1 MLPNRLYLALMSS
14 HLVIDMFTGICGVLL
29 AVLSVP
35 LGLSNAQIGTATTL
49 YILASA
55 LSQPLFGW
63 FADRQNTQ
71 PLSLVSLSIVWMAA
85 FFSLVA
91 FTPSWGLVVV
101 FLLLAALGS
110 GLFHPIGTS
119 QIALL
124 NAESANTNT
133 AFFFLF
139 GQMGLALGPMIG
151 GVLFDAAG
159 TLGIL
164 PLAALSLFP
173 AVLMWSALRSGQAVA
188 APQSMPVTS
197 GAPQS
202 TATLRSLLSL
212 AVLALVALVALRSSI
227 QATYQFLMPKLFE
240 DRGWEASMYGLL
252 AGVFMATAALGN
264 VLIGRLADQFGTRT
278 IVVLSLLLSVPV
290 GLLFLNASSTLL
302 VFVACGLSG
311 LLVGGQHS
319 VLVVYAQRMLPVR
332 KGLAAGLI
340 LGFTF
345 ASGALGVWLC
355 AIAGDIVGLHSAM
368 QAMAFVGLPAAL
380 LALSLPGIAHAVPEA
395 EAVPASPQ
403 PATRS

>member
-264 VLIGRLADQFGTRT
+264 VLIGRLADHFGTRT

>member
-1 MLPNRLYLALMSS
+1 MSS

-35 LGLSNAQIGTATTL
+35 LSLSNAQIGTATTL
-49 YILASA
+49 YVLASA

-63 FADRQNTQ
+63 FADRQNVQ
-71 PLSLVSLSIVWMAA
+71 PLSLVSLSIVWMAV

-91 FTPSWGLVVV
+91 FTPSWGLIVV

-173 AVLMWSALRSGQAVA
+173 AALMWSALRSGEALA
-188 APQSMPVTS
+188 ARQSMPAAAS
-197 GAPQS
+197 SAPHN
-202 TATLRSLLSL
+202 AVTLRSLLSL
-212 AVLALVALVALRSSI
+212 VVLALIALVALRSSI

-264 VLIGRLADQFGTRT
+264 VLIGRLADRFGARA
-278 IVVLSLLLSVPV
+278 IVVLSLLLSVPA
-290 GLLFLNASSTLL
+290 GLFFLNTSSALL
-302 VFVACGLSG
+302 VFVSCGLAG

-319 VLVVYAQRMLPVR
+319 VLVVYAQRLLPVR

-345 ASGALGVWLC
+345 ASGALGTWLC
-355 AIAGDIVGLHSAM
+355 AIAGDIIGLNSAM
-368 QAMAFVGLPAAL
+368 QAMVVAGLPAAL
-380 LALSLPGIAHAVPEA
+380 LALSLPSVAQVAPEA

-403 PATRS
+403 PAARS

>member
-1 MLPNRLYLALMSS
+1 MLQNRLYLGLMSS

-49 YILASA
+49 YVLASA

-63 FADRQNTQ
+63 FADRQSIQ

-91 FTPSWGLVVV
+91 FTPSWGLVMV
-101 FLLLAALGS
+101 FLLLAALGN

-124 NAESANTNT
+124 NAESANTHT
-133 AFFFLF
+133 ALFFLF

-151 GVLFDAAG
+151 GVLFDTAG
-159 TLGIL
+159 TMGIL

-173 AVLMWSALRSGQAVA
+173 AALMWSALHSGQAVA
-188 APQSMPVTS
+188 ARQSMPVAS
-197 GAPQS
+197 S
-202 TATLRSLLSL
+202 TTRSTFTLRSLLSL
-212 AVLALVALVALRSSI
+212 VVLALIALVALRSSI
-227 QATYQFLMPKLFE
+227 QVTYQFLMPKLFE

-264 VLIGRLADQFGTRT
+264 VLIGGLADRFGTR
-278 IVVLSLLLSVPV
+278 IVVMLSLLLSVPV
-290 GLLFLNASSTLL
+290 GLLFLNTSSTLL

-345 ASGALGVWLC
+345 ASGALGAWLC
-355 AIAGDIVGLHSAM
+355 AIAGDIVGLRNAM
-368 QAMAFVGLPAAL
+368 QAMVVVGLPAAL
-380 LALSLPGIAHAVPEA
+380 LALSLPGVDRVAPEPEA
-395 EAVPASPQ
+395 VSGSPQ
-403 PATRS
+403 PAARS